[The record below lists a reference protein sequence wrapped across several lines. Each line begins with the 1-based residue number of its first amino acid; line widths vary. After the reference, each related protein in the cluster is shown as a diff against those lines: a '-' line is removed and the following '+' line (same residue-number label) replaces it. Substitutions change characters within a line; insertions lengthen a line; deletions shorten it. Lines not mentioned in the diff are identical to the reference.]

1 MNVWQDTPRPIIA
14 LENHF
19 ILVCMHNKSSSLI
32 ELEIPDAQ
40 VFYDEGFFAFA
51 KAKQLFHN
59 LQEQTPWRQNKIT
72 VFGKTYDEP
81 RLTQLYGDDQM
92 EYSYSGITFKA
103 LEWSPLLQSIKE
115 DVEAATG
122 HKFNICLVNL
132 YRTGAD
138 SNGWHADNEPEL
150 GKNPVIASVSLGQE
164 RFFHLRHNENKEW
177 RYKFPLKNGSLLL
190 MASAT
195 QHTYKHQIAK
205 TKREIQP
212 RINLTFRKV
221 VDPSV

>member
-1 MNVWQDTPRPIIA
+1 
-14 LENHF
+14 
-19 ILVCMHNKSSSLI
+19 MHNNSNSLTD
-32 ELEIPDAQ
+32 LNIPDAQ
-40 VFYDEGFFAFA
+40 VHYDGDFYAFA
-51 KAKQLFHN
+51 KAEQLQIALH
-59 LQEQTPWRQNKIT
+59 EQTPWRQNKIT

-81 RLTQLYGDDQM
+81 RLTQLYGDNQK

-103 LEWSPLLQSIKE
+103 LDWSPVLKSIKE
-115 DVEAATG
+115 DIEAATG
-122 HKFNICLVNL
+122 HEFNICLVNL

-138 SNGWHADNEPEL
+138 SNGWHADNEAEL
-150 GKNPVIASVSLGQE
+150 GRNPVIASISLGQE

-177 RYKFPLKNGSLLL
+177 RYKFPLKHGSLLL
-190 MASAT
+190 MAGET

-221 VDPSV
+221 VDCNT

>member
-1 MNVWQDTPRPIIA
+1 
-14 LENHF
+14 
-19 ILVCMHNKSSSLI
+19 MHNNFNSLTN
-32 ELEIPDAQ
+32 LNIPDAQ
-40 VFYDEGFFAFA
+40 VHYDGDFYAFA
-51 KAKQLFHN
+51 KAEQLQTA
-59 LQEQTPWRQNKIT
+59 LREQTPWRQNKIT

-81 RLTQLYGDDQM
+81 RLTQLYGDNQM

-103 LEWSPLLQSIKE
+103 LEWSPVLTSIKK
-115 DVEAATG
+115 DIEAATG
-122 HKFNICLVNL
+122 HEFNICLVNL

-138 SNGWHADNEPEL
+138 SNGWHADNEAEL
-150 GKNPVIASVSLGQE
+150 GRNPVIASISLGQE

-177 RYKFPLKNGSLLL
+177 RYKFPLKHGSLLL
-190 MASAT
+190 MAGET

-221 VDPSV
+221 IGRNT